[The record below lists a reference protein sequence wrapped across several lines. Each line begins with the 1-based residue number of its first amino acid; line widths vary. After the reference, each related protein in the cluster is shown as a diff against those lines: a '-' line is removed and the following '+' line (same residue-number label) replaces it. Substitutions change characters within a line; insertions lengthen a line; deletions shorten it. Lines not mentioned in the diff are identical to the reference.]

1 MTLVRRVSLSA
12 AMLAGTF
19 AALIAAPSM
28 ISAQEATPG
37 ATPAGCA
44 VTTPDENVTLV
55 TNYIS
60 SYDAADAAG
69 IDQALADDYVDNQNR
84 GTQPNDPTSN
94 ADEITLAQDLEANFP
109 NSTYTINDI
118 APLGN
123 DRVVVDVTITFPE
136 VSGATGTSGSV
147 VLSKAIQVNAI
158 SVVKIECGEI
168 VSARTVSDDLS
179 LILGLGYTLTP
190 PTAEATP
197 EASPA
202 P

>member
-1 MTLVRRVSLSA
+1 MHLVRRVSLSA

-19 AALIAAPSM
+19 AALIAAPTL
-28 ISAQEATPG
+28 ISAQDATPEATP
-37 ATPAGCA
+37 AECA
-44 VTTPDENVTLV
+44 VTTPDENVMIV

-69 IDQALADDYVDNQNR
+69 IDQALADNYVDNQNR
-84 GTQPNDPTSN
+84 GNEPNDPTSN
-94 ADEITLAQDLEANFP
+94 ADEITLAQNLEANFP

-136 VSGATGTSGSV
+136 VAGATGTSGSV
-147 VLSKAIQVNAI
+147 VLTKAIQVNAI
-158 SVVKIECGEI
+158 SVIKIECGQI
-168 VSARTVSDDLS
+168 ASARTVSDDLS
-179 LILGLGYTLTP
+179 LILGLGYTLVAPTP
-190 PTAEATP
+190 EATP
-197 EASPA
+197 A